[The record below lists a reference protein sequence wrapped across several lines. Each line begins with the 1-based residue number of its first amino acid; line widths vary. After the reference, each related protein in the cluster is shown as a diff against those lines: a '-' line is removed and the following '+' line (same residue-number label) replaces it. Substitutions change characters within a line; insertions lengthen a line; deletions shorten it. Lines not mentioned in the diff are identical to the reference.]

1 MSGAERVSGMEARME
16 AVRPFI
22 RTLPMYV
29 PGRSEHSVA
38 REYGL
43 SRVVKLASN
52 ENPLGCSPLV
62 AVALSEVL
70 SRYGTSLSRYPESD
84 AHQLRGDLARYH
96 GLSADRIAV
105 TNGSH
110 ELLDLCAGLVLRE
123 GYTGLYSQYAF
134 QAYPISI
141 RARGA
146 EAREIPALRYG
157 HDSDAICAA
166 LDEDREKRIRLVYV
180 CNPNN
185 PTGTLLTP
193 EDVERI
199 VRTAGEDRLVV
210 LDEAYI
216 DYVDPALRVDS
227 TMLVERY
234 PQLII
239 ARTFS
244 KAYGLASLRIGYGI
258 MSAELADMIARI
270 RPTFSVNA
278 MAQHAA
284 SAALGDRDF
293 LCRSQASNRA
303 GIAQITRALD
313 AHDIE
318 YVPTHAN
325 FVAIRLAQAK
335 RTTQRLL
342 EAGVVVRPLDAYRL
356 DDFIRVT
363 IGTEEENRLFLDALL
378 GEANR

>member
-1 MSGAERVSGMEARME
+1 MSDVETETGPDMN
-16 AVRPFI
+16 AVPSYI

-29 PGRSEHSVA
+29 PGRSEQSVA

-43 SRVVKLASN
+43 SRIVKLASN
-52 ENPLGCSPLV
+52 ENPLGCSPRV
-62 AVALSEVL
+62 AEVL
-70 SRYGTSLSRYPESD
+70 ADVMSRHSATLSRYPESD
-84 AHQLRGDLARYH
+84 AHELRGELARYH
-96 GLSADRIAV
+96 GLPENRFAV

-110 ELLDLCAGLVLRE
+110 ELIDLCAALVLRD
-123 GYTGLYSQYAF
+123 GFAGLYSQYAF

-146 EAREIPALRYG
+146 HACEIGALHYG
-157 HDSDAICAA
+157 HDAAAICAA
-166 LDEDREKRIRLVYV
+166 LNDDAGGRIRLVYV

-193 EDVERI
+193 DQVERI
-199 VRTAGEDRLVV
+199 VEQAGTDRLVV

-216 DYVDPALRVDS
+216 DYVDPALRVDAAA
-227 TMLVERY
+227 LVERY
-234 PQLII
+234 PQLVV

-278 MAQHAA
+278 MAQTAA
-284 SAALGDRDF
+284 SAALSDRAF
-293 LCRSQASNRA
+293 LARTQQSNRA
-303 GIAQITRALD
+303 GIEQITHALRTSG
-313 AHDIE
+313 IE

-325 FVAIRLAQAK
+325 FIAIRLQYAA

-342 EAGVVVRPLDAYRL
+342 EAGVVIRPLGAYRL
-356 DDFIRVT
+356 DDFVRVT
-363 IGTEEENRLFLDALL
+363 IGTEEENEIFLDALL
-378 GEANR
+378 DDREP